1 MSLSLTRS
9 SSSHSPR
16 RVRARSLIATP
27 TSSAP
32 RTARP
37 FDVVVPL
44 LITNDT
50 ASRGSHDREAWR
62 LVCRTPT
69 GSRPAAHGLTMSA
82 VAIGACLALFPSIA
96 HTQSATPVPSPASSS
111 SSSSAAGQAAATTT
125 TGEALAALLA
135 KPISP
140 STIAGLV
147 AHAAEPAAQA
157 RLDEA
162 LSHPTAAVRVVAARV
177 AYVTASRG
185 LLEKMRTVLATEP
198 DPTAANELLRGVV
211 SYGGAE
217 ELEAGWVAV
226 ERLKE
231 YSLPAL
237 TESLAR
243 YERTELV
250 SHLPRFIANDL
261 VDSALVTRLLDV
273 TAADPAKRREVL
285 ATLGAQEPQVSA
297 VLQDLRTRKETAPPD
312 LLAAWLQS
320 DSARIR
326 TATLWHVLASSSIAS
341 ATGTPL
347 SEDLRG
353 RAEAWRARVQH
364 DDTWESLGVEL
375 LARASGQ
382 PPQARNWL
390 ALPRT
395 EARRDTAA
403 GDAAPVLVK
412 LLKGKELDDVSEAMS
427 GVRDKLKK
435 REPPLSVL
443 GLRAERPTQ
452 FFART
457 LPPLA
462 PGLWRMLGD
471 SHACLPSATAVL
483 SATVRYKPDGRP
495 RQIAVAP
502 NVPAGCIALASTL
515 FSLTL
520 FPDDRPTPD
529 ALVDTLILPFNEDA
543 VACSDEV
550 VTRLRT
556 SHVRLGRGEGM
567 VASPKKVRHVNPVYP
582 MASRNAGE
590 QGMVIMEGHI
600 SPKGC
605 VSEVRLISSSSSR
618 LLDAAGILTT
628 SAWRF
633 TPTIANG
640 VEIPVTML
648 LTVNFTLERR

>member
-9 SSSHSPR
+9 SPSHSPR
-16 RVRARSLIATP
+16 GVRLRSLIATP
-27 TSSAP
+27 TSSATH
-32 RTARP
+32 TARSS
-37 FDVVVPL
+37 DSVVL
-44 LITNDT
+44 LMTTHDL
-50 ASRGSHDREAWR
+50 ASLGIRA
-62 LVCRTPT
+62 VF
-69 GSRPAAHGLTMSA
+69 TMSA
-82 VAIGACLALFPSIA
+82 RSRLAARGLAGPVPTLALCACLALLPAIA
-96 HTQSATPVPSPASSS
+96 HAQTATPASPAAPSASPS
-111 SSSSAAGQAAATTT
+111 TAAGPTAAAATAT

-162 LSHPTAAVRVVAARV
+162 LTHPTADVRVVAARV
-177 AYVTASRG
+177 AYVTASRD
-185 LLEKMRTVLATEP
+185 LLQKMRTVLATEP
-198 DPTAANELLRGVV
+198 DPTAANELLRAVV
-211 SYGGAE
+211 SYGGSE
-217 ELEAGWVAV
+217 ELEAGWAAV

-231 YSLPAL
+231 YDLPAL

-243 YERTELV
+243 HERTELV

-261 VDSALVTRLLDV
+261 VDNALVTRLLDL

-285 ATLGAQEPQVSA
+285 TMLGAQEQEVGA

-353 RAEAWRARVQH
+353 RADAWRARVQQ

-375 LARASGQ
+375 LARARGR

-395 EARRDTAA
+395 EARRDTAG
-403 GDAAPVLVK
+403 GDAAPALVK
-412 LLKGKELDDVSEAMS
+412 LLKGKELGDVSEALS
-427 GVRDKLKK
+427 GDRDRLK
-435 REPPLSVL
+435 RQEPPLSML
-443 GLRAERPTQ
+443 GLRAERPTR
-452 FFART
+452 FSART

-462 PGLWRMLGD
+462 PGLWRALAD
-471 SHACLPSATAVL
+471 SHSCPPSPTAVL

-550 VTRLRT
+550 VTRVRT
-556 SHVRLGRGEGM
+556 PDVRLGKGEGM
-567 VASPKKVRHVNPVYP
+567 VAAPKKVHHVNPVYP

-590 QGMVIMEGHI
+590 QGKVIMEGHI
-600 SPKGC
+600 SLKGC
-605 VSEVRLISSSSSR
+605 MREVRLISSSSSR
-618 LLDAAGILTT
+618 LLDASGILAT

-633 TPTIANG
+633 TPAVVNG
-640 VEIPVTML
+640 VEIPVTMF
-648 LTVNFTLERR
+648 LTVNFTLGRP